1 MVRLARGVSTIT
13 YTVRDAAGNT
23 TTCSFT
29 VTVTDAWI
37 PVIGAGGQPANQ
49 FVCVGSNGT
58 FSVTAGVPAG
68 NQLTYQWQAWN
79 GTAWVDIVGA
89 TASTLPLP
97 GVTFSMNTNS
107 YRVILTGRCSV
118 VTSGFAT
125 LYVNPLPTISL
136 LASGPAG
143 VVAGSVCDSHSSC

>member
-1 MVRLARGVSTIT
+1 MI
-13 YTVRDAAGNT
+13 
-23 TTCSFT
+23 
-29 VTVTDAWI
+29 
-37 PVIGAGGQPANQ
+37 GGQPANQ

-58 FSVTAGVPAG
+58 FSVTASVPAG
-68 NQLTYQWQAWN
+68 NPLTYQWQAWN

-107 YRVILTGRCSV
+107 YRVKLTGRCSEV
-118 VTSGFAT
+118 ISGFAT

-136 LASGPAG
+136 LASRPLALLPVESDYYCNSKSGWWYLCLA
-143 VVAGSVCDSHSSC
+143 